1 MQNQLVKKA
10 VVCLLFAVPTPA
22 LVALL
27 FAMAGG
33 SQILSFTDAA
43 LRASE
48 SSPLAVFFQQAGAV
62 SAYLV
67 AVLAVFAVLFANV
80 TLLAKGRLVRR
91 NGGGGTL
98 VEEDVDDGREK
109 GIVKWFNV
117 KKGFGFVTRENGD
130 DVFVHFRSIRGN
142 GHRSLSEGQ
151 HVKFTVTNGQKGLQA
166 EDVSVLRGR

>member
-1 MQNQLVKKA
+1 MQNQLVKKV
-10 VVCLLFAVPTPA
+10 VVCLLFAIPTPA
-22 LVALL
+22 LMALL

-33 SQILSFTDAA
+33 SQVLNFVDVA
-43 LRASE
+43 LRTSE
-48 SSPLAVFFQQAGAV
+48 ASPLAVFFQQSGALA
-62 SAYLV
+62 AYLV
-67 AVLAVFAVLFANV
+67 AVVAVFAVMLANV

-91 NGGGGTL
+91 NGGGTL

-151 HVKFTVTNGQKGLQA
+151 QVKFTVTNGQKGLQA

>member
-1 MQNQLVKKA
+1 ML
-10 VVCLLFAVPTPA
+10 
-22 LVALL
+22 
-27 FAMAGG
+27 
-33 SQILSFTDAA
+33 
-43 LRASE
+43 
-48 SSPLAVFFQQAGAV
+48 
-62 SAYLV
+62 
-67 AVLAVFAVLFANV
+67 ANV

-91 NGGGGTL
+91 NGGGTL

-151 HVKFTVTNGQKGLQA
+151 QVKFTVTNGQKGLQA